1 MSTVIDRIETRP
13 TNGRAGAGNAP
24 PGARPRGDGCRRG
37 AGPPGIP
44 ATDRRGLALSL

>member
-24 PGARPRGDGCRRG
+24 PGARPPVGMG
-37 AGPPGIP
+37 AGAGRGRP
-44 ATDRRGLALSL
+44 APRRRTRGGWPYL